1 MSAGASGGGDSSGGP
16 SKDRPSGSRTPGDG
30 PPARAVP
37 EGGAPHH
44 GTPQHGAPQHGT
56 PQHGTPHH
64 EAPHHGT
71 PGAAAPRNGALAAR
85 AAELGT
91 ADYDPAALIGEFR
104 RSAVLVPV
112 TADGGWWAA
121 ESGGIRWIHAFTDGA
136 ALSRFARQRDGRAGV
151 EWSFATVYGARLLD
165 VAVPAAPVPT
175 GVVLDVAGPAPAFL
189 PPMAGIVPDAAA
201 LDLTEEDGRG

>member
-16 SKDRPSGSRTPGDG
+16 STGGPSGSAVPDDG
-30 PPARAVP
+30 PAL
-37 EGGAPHH
+37 
-44 GTPQHGAPQHGT
+44 
-56 PQHGTPHH
+56 
-64 EAPHHGT
+64 
-71 PGAAAPRNGALAAR
+71 AATGSRAPRNAALAAR

-91 ADYDPAALIGEFR
+91 AEYDPAALIGEFR

-121 ESGGIRWIHAFTDGA
+121 ESGGIRWLHAFTGEA
-136 ALSRFARQRDGRAGV
+136 ALARFAQRRDGRAGR
-151 EWSFATVYGARLLD
+151 EWSYVTVYGARLLD

-175 GVVLDVAGPAPAFL
+175 GVVLDVAGPVPAFL

-201 LDLTEEDGRG
+201 LDLAGVDGRG

>member
-44 GTPQHGAPQHGT
+44 GTPH
-56 PQHGTPHH
+56 HGTPHH

>member
-44 GTPQHGAPQHGT
+44 GPAQHGT
-56 PQHGTPHH
+56 PQHGAPHH

-189 PPMAGIVPDAAA
+189 PPMAGIVPDSAA

>member
-30 PPARAVP
+30 PPAHAVP
-37 EGGAPHH
+37 GGGAPHH
-44 GTPQHGAPQHGT
+44 GTPQHGTPQHGAPQHG
-56 PQHGTPHH
+56 
-64 EAPHHGT
+64 A

-85 AAELGT
+85 ASELGT

-121 ESGGIRWIHAFTDGA
+121 DSGGIRWIHAFTDGA

-201 LDLTEEDGRG
+201 LDLAEEDGRG

>member
-1 MSAGASGGGDSSGGP
+1 M
-16 SKDRPSGSRTPGDG
+16 
-30 PPARAVP
+30 
-37 EGGAPHH
+37 
-44 GTPQHGAPQHGT
+44 
-56 PQHGTPHH
+56 
-64 EAPHHGT
+64 
-71 PGAAAPRNGALAAR
+71 
-85 AAELGT
+85 
-91 ADYDPAALIGEFR
+91 
-104 RSAVLVPV
+104 LVPV

>member
-1 MSAGASGGGDSSGGP
+1 MSAGPSGGGDSSGGP
-16 SKDRPSGSRTPGDG
+16 STGGPSGSAG
-30 PPARAVP
+30 PDEGPAP
-37 EGGAPHH
+37 
-44 GTPQHGAPQHGT
+44 
-56 PQHGTPHH
+56 
-64 EAPHHGT
+64 
-71 PGAAAPRNGALAAR
+71 AANPAATGSRAPRNAALAAR

-91 ADYDPAALIGEFR
+91 TEYDPAALIGEFR

-121 ESGGIRWIHAFTDGA
+121 ESGGIRWLHAFTGEA
-136 ALSRFARQRDGRAGV
+136 ALARFAQRRDASAGR
-151 EWSFATVYGARLLD
+151 EWPYVTVYGARLLD

-201 LDLTEEDGRG
+201 LDLAGEDGRG

>member
-1 MSAGASGGGDSSGGP
+1 MSAGASGGGDSSRGDSSRGDSSGGP
-16 SKDRPSGSRTPGDG
+16 SKDRPSGSRTPGEG
-30 PPARAVP
+30 PPARAGGP

-44 GTPQHGAPQHGT
+44 GTGHRGAPRNG
-56 PQHGTPHH
+56 
-64 EAPHHGT
+64 APGPT
-71 PGAAAPRNGALAAR
+71 APRNGALAAR

-189 PPMAGIVPDAAA
+189 PPLAGIVPDAAA
-201 LDLTEEDGRG
+201 LDLAEEDGRG

>member
-16 SKDRPSGSRTPGDG
+16 SKDGPAGSAAPDDG
-30 PPARAVP
+30 PPRSLP
-37 EGGAPHH
+37 GGGAPH
-44 GTPQHGAPQHGT
+44 
-56 PQHGTPHH
+56 
-64 EAPHHGT
+64 
-71 PGAAAPRNGALAAR
+71 NGALAAR

-91 ADYDPAALIGEFR
+91 AAYDPDALIGEFR

-121 ESGGIRWIHAFTDGA
+121 DSGGIRWLHAFTGEA
-136 ALSRFARQRDGRAGV
+136 ALARFAEQRDGRAGR
-151 EWSFATVYGARLLD
+151 EWSYVTVYGARLLD

-175 GVVLDVAGPAPAFL
+175 GVVLDVAGPTPAFL